1 MVYAPTASVVAG
13 VKLWVQVMV
22 RGAALQ
28 LGLPAKLPAAADLN
42 MRPPVGATPLPVQVR
57 VPVICVAVPCPSP
70 LRAGLIF
77 VTATVGVWGLTS
89 FPNEAL
95 VAVWLGSPL

>member
-28 LGLPAKLPAAADLN
+28 LGLPAKLPAAADLT
-42 MRPPVGATPLPVQVR
+42 MRPPVGAMPRAVQVG
-57 VPVICVAVPCPSP
+57 VAVISVALPAPSP
-70 LRAGLIF
+70 SVGGLLF
-77 VTATVGVWGLTS
+77 VSPPVGVWRLTAC
-89 FPNEAL
+89 PKEPL
-95 VAVWLGSPL
+95 LAVW